1 MRGRKDEE
9 KLVSPMFPRLHV
21 NDTEK
26 GGPRAPPRNKMA
38 LYEQFSIP
46 SQGFT
51 SGSASMLPILPS
63 NGSSLTPL
71 MSSSYVGA
79 HQRSMFTPFGN
90 SPSPSH
96 LAEKLNSYS
105 FSGVKSN
112 TVMANHEQNST
123 KPTSYRSFNA
133 TGLSSSTLKCE
144 SSQSY
149 NFSNFKNLSS
159 KKLGDEDGRVPTT
172 GQGITPHCDN
182 SQYRR
187 GREKPPRLS
196 LSSLVKHQNV
206 CDKNINGDGTI
217 DLNSIGFLRKQTGED
232 SKVSPSNQDPVERS
246 ASITSSRN
254 NLVDTSSI
262 PSTKV
267 KNSES
272 LKRKLASSDREN
284 RSSSVD
290 NLNRLQGTN
299 AQSQQAYV
307 AVKDR
312 TAARDDMVVPRIGVP
327 MENAS
332 KLRSKSCSRPSLG
345 DDYRSLNVF
354 VSGSECC
361 EDKRCGS
368 VQVVDRHDNVSDADM
383 VETMLAVDISPDDVV
398 GVIGEKLFWKARS
411 AIVNQQRVFAL
422 QVFEL
427 HRLIKV
433 QRMMAG
439 SPQLLLEDNLYLG
452 KRSTKVSPP
461 VKKLVSEYVAE
472 PPAPLIVKANDDSM
486 KSNPK
491 DDEYTDES
499 AVGKFPLPF
508 VNYDNSKGLATH
520 QSNDGL
526 HLANPALTP
535 LTTSTKPAPW
545 CFHPPPGNQW
555 LVPAMSPS
563 EGLVYKPYTGPCLPT
578 SAFMLNTVYSVPA
591 PILPGTPP
599 LGQTYFSLYGLPVM
613 NQSVS
618 SSGVEETSPFA
629 GAQSNRPD
637 NQLMIGD
644 INFTI
649 PQQSSCNMSSE
660 VTRVISC
667 HAGKFPA
674 SKESELQGSAASSP
688 SYRAKGDDAL
698 PLFPTTPTAHALMDQ
713 NVQTSEN
720 RTQVIKVVPHNPRSA
735 TESAFRI
742 FRSIQEER
750 KQL

>member
-1 MRGRKDEE
+1 MREIHSGGRDKAI
-9 KLVSPMFPRLHV
+9 KLI
-21 NDTEK
+21 E
-26 GGPRAPPRNKMA
+26 
-38 LYEQFSIP
+38 
-46 SQGFT
+46 
-51 SGSASMLPILPS
+51 
-63 NGSSLTPL
+63 
-71 MSSSYVGA
+71 
-79 HQRSMFTPFGN
+79 
-90 SPSPSH
+90 
-96 LAEKLNSYS
+96 
-105 FSGVKSN
+105 
-112 TVMANHEQNST
+112 NH
-123 KPTSYRSFNA
+123 
-133 TGLSSSTLKCE
+133 
-144 SSQSY
+144 
-149 NFSNFKNLSS
+149 
-159 KKLGDEDGRVPTT
+159 
-172 GQGITPHCDN
+172 
-182 SQYRR
+182 
-187 GREKPPRLS
+187 
-196 LSSLVKHQNV
+196 
-206 CDKNINGDGTI
+206 
-217 DLNSIGFLRKQTGED
+217 
-232 SKVSPSNQDPVERS
+232 
-246 ASITSSRN
+246 
-254 NLVDTSSI
+254 
-262 PSTKV
+262 
-267 KNSES
+267 
-272 LKRKLASSDREN
+272 
-284 RSSSVD
+284 
-290 NLNRLQGTN
+290 
-299 AQSQQAYV
+299 
-307 AVKDR
+307 
-312 TAARDDMVVPRIGVP
+312 
-327 MENAS
+327 
-332 KLRSKSCSRPSLG
+332 
-345 DDYRSLNVF
+345 
-354 VSGSECC
+354 
-361 EDKRCGS
+361 
-368 VQVVDRHDNVSDADM
+368 
-383 VETMLAVDISPDDVV
+383 
-398 GVIGEKLFWKARS
+398 
-411 AIVNQQRVFAL
+411 QQRVLAL

-433 QRMMAG
+433 QRRMAG

-452 KRSTKVSPP
+452 KRST
-461 VKKLVSEYVAE
+461 
-472 PPAPLIVKANDDSM
+472 

-508 VNYDNSKGLATH
+508 VNNDNSKGLATH
-520 QSNDGL
+520 QSNGL

-563 EGLVYKPYTGPCLPT
+563 EGLIYKPYTGPCLPT
-578 SAFMLNTVYSVPA
+578 SAFMLNIVYGVPA

-649 PQQSSCNMSSE
+649 PQQNSCNMSSE

-742 FRSIQEER
+742 FRSIKEER